1 MATTLTKDEKTV
13 FRSIILKGKECPAG
27 ITDACFFLCV
37 LALHQKGLV
46 EAQIN
51 YNEII
56 DVKASYIGNAYY
68 AENPTLRNPVD
79 WYKVISIT
87 ALILTAIAT
96 TVALFIGCK
105 ALNGN

>member
-1 MATTLTKDEKTV
+1 MTTSLTKDEKTV
-13 FRSIILKGKECPAG
+13 FRSIILRGNERPAG

-37 LALHQKGLV
+37 FSLHQKGLV

-56 DVKASYIGNAYY
+56 DVKASYIGIAYY

-79 WYKVISIT
+79 WYKIITSI

-96 TVALFIGCK
+96 AAALFIGCK
-105 ALNGN
+105 ALYK

>member
-1 MATTLTKDEKTV
+1 
-13 FRSIILKGKECPAG
+13 
-27 ITDACFFLCV
+27 
-37 LALHQKGLV
+37 V

-56 DVKASYIGNAYY
+56 DVKASYIGTAYY

-79 WYKVISIT
+79 WYKIITSI

-96 TVALFIGCK
+96 AAALFIGCN
-105 ALNGN
+105 ALKGN